1 MAADNFK
8 PTLWEGALLAN
19 FHSVSIADVLATK
32 PAEIKG
38 QKVIFNRVA
47 GGTLKDYSGRYL
59 RCKRR
64 RKKDAVGV

>member
-47 GGTLKDYSGRYL
+47 GGTLN
-59 RCKRR
+59 
-64 RKKDAVGV
+64 

>member
-32 PAEIKG
+32 PTETKEI
-38 QKVIFNRVA
+38 KVIFNRVA
-47 GGTLKDYSGRYL
+47 GGNTERLLGKCGL
-59 RCKRR
+59 
-64 RKKDAVGV
+64 G

>member
-32 PAEIKG
+32 PTEIKG
-38 QKVIFNRVA
+38 QKVFLT
-47 GGTLKDYSGRYL
+47 GLQGEH
-59 RCKRR
+59 
-64 RKKDAVGV
+64 

>member
-32 PAEIKG
+32 PTEIKG

-47 GGTLKDYSGRYL
+47 GGTLKD
-59 RCKRR
+59 
-64 RKKDAVGV
+64 